1 MAQMIHSMT
10 AFARVDVP
18 YDSGS
23 LQWEIRSVNHRYLE
37 LQFRLPDTYRD
48 LEFPLRDAVRAK
60 LKRGKVDCSL
70 RVSAAVG
77 PPHLEINRPLL
88 LHLLATIEQLRRDAP
103 EAAHSDPLELLR
115 WPGVLVEPTQN
126 IDAAKAAVTSAF
138 GQALDTLEAHRRREG
153 ALLAGLITTKLDEIG
168 QIADGLRAV
177 VANLA
182 GTQRERLR
190 GRIQEMSLAVDP
202 ERFEQELVLLLQRS
216 DITEELDRL
225 GVHVTEARKSL
236 ARSGPHGRHLD
247 FLSQELNREANT
259 IASKS
264 IVAETAQ
271 RAIDLKVIIEQIREQ
286 VQNIE

>member
-37 LQFRLPDTYRD
+37 LQFRLPDAFRD
-48 LEFPLRDAVRAK
+48 LEFPLRDVVRAR

-77 PPHLEINRPLL
+77 PAHLEINRPVL

-115 WPGVLVEPTQN
+115 WPGVLVEPAQN
-126 IDAAKAAVTSAF
+126 VEAAKSAVASAF
-138 GQALDTLEAHRRREG
+138 SQAIGALEAHRRREG
-153 ALLAGLITTKLDEIG
+153 ALLADLIATKLDEIG
-168 QIADGLRAV
+168 HIADGIRRV
-177 VANLA
+177 VATLA
-182 GTQRERLR
+182 NTQRERLR
-190 GRIQEMSLAVDP
+190 ARIGELSVDVDP
-202 ERFEQELVLLLQRS
+202 DRLEQELVLVLQRS
-216 DITEELDRL
+216 DVTEELDRL
-225 GVHVTEARKSL
+225 GVHIAEARKSL
-236 ARSGPHGRHLD
+236 TREGPHGRHLD

-264 IVAETAQ
+264 ILAETAQ
-271 RAIDLKVIIEQIREQ
+271 RAIELKVIIEQIREQ